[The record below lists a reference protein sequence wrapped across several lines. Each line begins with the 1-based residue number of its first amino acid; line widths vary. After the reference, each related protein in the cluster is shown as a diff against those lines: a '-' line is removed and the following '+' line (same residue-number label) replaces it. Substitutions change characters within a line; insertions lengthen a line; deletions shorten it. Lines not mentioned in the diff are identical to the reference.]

1 MTAKEELWQVRR
13 AANRVRRREEEIAML
28 ESLIEGSAVKVDG
41 LPKGSS
47 GGDKLAVQVGR
58 LVELKGF
65 LACEIETFLDER
77 EKALAVIGG
86 IRNESMRDVLVY
98 RYIVGLGWPEVAEKM
113 HYSVDHVYRLHGWA
127 LKAYEVCE
135 RSEQTN
141 AESKGKS
148 SRVSA
153 VCAKKI

>member
-28 ESLIEGSAVKVDG
+28 ESLIAGSAVKVDG

-58 LVELKGF
+58 LVELKEC
-65 LACEIETFLDER
+65 LAAEIATFLDER

-86 IRNESMRDVLVY
+86 IKNESLRDVLVY
-98 RYIVGLGWPEVAEKM
+98 RYIVGLDWKAVAEKM
-113 HYSVDHVYRLHGWA
+113 CYDVRHVYRLRGRA
-127 LKAYEVCE
+127 LKAYETVKCK
-135 RSEQTN
+135 
-141 AESKGKS
+141 ES
-148 SRVSA
+148 
-153 VCAKKI
+153 